1 MQVADERL
9 RSGSADERSPISN
22 SDEFQIVSLYERW
35 RKIQYLWVKGR
46 FQSLRRTALG
56 ILVAVFYLGPWLQ
69 WDGRQAIWFN
79 LPERKFTFW
88 ATTFWP
94 QDFVL
99 LALVLVIAAFT
110 LFVFTVAAG
119 RLWCGFACPQT
130 VWTLCYVWIERKIE
144 GKRNQRIKLDR
155 ARWSFAKIR
164 TKGFKYLCWA
174 ILALSIS
181 ITFVGY
187 FTPIDVLLR
196 EISTLSVG
204 VWERFTILG
213 LAGAS
218 FLFSGVLREQVC
230 LHMCPYARFQS
241 VMFDRDTLIV
251 SYDTRRG
258 EPRGRRSRSVDAGA
272 RGLGACVDCGL
283 CVRACPTGIDIRNGL
298 QYECITCAACVDVC
312 NGVMNKMGYAPNLIR
327 FSSENQDEGVPRAK
341 TRFRLWSSG
350 SVLTLLLALL
360 AFDLAERVPLRLDI
374 IRDRGRLYRASWDG
388 SVENT
393 YTLRI
398 MNMEQNART
407 YEVSV
412 AGAVPLRYS
421 GEGHIE
427 VAGESQVSLPISL
440 VTAPGVHGPATSDVR
455 FTVRSVG
462 EPVYEITKTSRF
474 LRPVEAAPEAGAH
487 EDE

>member
-1 MQVADERL
+1 MQDTDDRL
-9 RSGSADERSPISN
+9 RSDSADGGVPVGN
-22 SDEFQIVSLYERW
+22 TDEFQFVSLYERW
-35 RKIQYLWVKGR
+35 RKIQYLWVRGR
-46 FQSLRRTALG
+46 FQTLRRTALG
-56 ILVAVFYLGPWLQ
+56 ILVAVFYIGPWLR

-88 ATTFWP
+88 EMTFWP

-99 LALVLVIAAFT
+99 LALLLVIAAFT

-155 ARWSFAKIR
+155 APWSFAKTW

-181 ITFVGY
+181 VTFVGY

-196 EISTLSVG
+196 EIAALSVG
-204 VWERFTILG
+204 TWERFTILS

-251 SYDTRRG
+251 SYDARRG
-258 EPRGRRSRSVDAGA
+258 EPRGRRSRQVDPGA

-298 QYECITCAACVDVC
+298 QYECIDCAACVDVC
-312 NGVMNKMGYAPNLIR
+312 NGVMEKMGYAPNLIR

-341 TRFRLWSSG
+341 RRFRLWRSTT
-350 SVLTLLLALL
+350 VLLSLVGLL
-360 AFDLAERVPLRLDI
+360 AFEIADRVPLRLDV
-374 IRDRGRLYRASWDG
+374 IRDRGRLYRESWDG

-398 MNMEQNART
+398 MNMEQHART
-407 YEVSV
+407 YEVRV
-412 AGAVPLRYS
+412 DGAVPLQYS
-421 GEGHIE
+421 GEERIE

-440 VTAPGVHGPATSDVR
+440 VTAPGVHGPENTDVR
-455 FTVRSVG
+455 FTVESVG
-462 EPVYEITKTSRF
+462 EPVYATTKTSRF
-474 LRPVEAAPEAGAH
+474 LRPVEAAPEAGADA
-487 EDE
+487 DE

>member
-1 MQVADERL
+1 MQVADESVRA
-9 RSGSADERSPISN
+9 GSNEGTPVEN
-22 SDEFQIVSLYERW
+22 PDEFQIVSLYERW

-46 FQSLRRTALG
+46 FQSLRRFALG
-56 ILVAVFYLGPWLQ
+56 VLVAVFYIGPWLR
-69 WDGRQAIWFN
+69 WEGRQAIWLN
-79 LPERKFTFW
+79 LPERKFAFW

-99 LALVLVIAAFT
+99 LAFLLVIAAFT

-144 GKRNQRIKLDR
+144 GGRYQRIKLDQ
-155 ARWSFAKIR
+155 APWNSAKLGK
-164 TKGFKYLCWA
+164 KGFKYLCWT

-181 ITFVGY
+181 ITCVGY
-187 FTPIDVLLR
+187 FTPIEVLLR
-196 EISTLSVG
+196 EIAELSVG
-204 VWERFTILG
+204 TRERFAILS

-251 SYDTRRG
+251 SYDARRG
-258 EPRGRRSRSVDAGA
+258 EPRGGRSRRVDPGA
-272 RGLGACVDCGL
+272 QGLGSCVDCGL
-283 CVRACPTGIDIRNGL
+283 CVRACPTGIDIREGL

-312 NGVMNKMGYAPNLIR
+312 DGVMKTMGYAPGLIR
-327 FSSENQDEGVPRAK
+327 FSSENEDEGIPKAK

-350 SVLTLLLALL
+350 AVLLAMFGMLV
-360 AFDLAERVPLRLDI
+360 FDLATRVPLGLDI
-374 IRDRGRLYRASWDG
+374 IRDRGRLYRESWDG

-398 MNMEQNART
+398 MNMEQGSRRYAIRA
-407 YEVSV
+407 E
-412 AGAVPLRYS
+412 GEVPLQYS
-421 GEGHIE
+421 GDKE
-427 VAGESQVSLPISL
+427 VEIAGGSQASIPISL
-440 VTAPGVHGPATSDVR
+440 RTAPGVHAAPNSDVH
-455 FTVRSVG
+455 FTVESVG
-462 EPVYEITKTSRF
+462 EPIHSITQVSRF
-474 LRPVEAAPEAGAH
+474 LRPVEASPDLGAS

>member
-1 MQVADERL
+1 MQVADESVRA
-9 RSGSADERSPISN
+9 GSNEGTPVEN
-22 SDEFQIVSLYERW
+22 PDEFQIVSLYERW
-35 RKIQYLWVKGR
+35 RKIQSLWVKGR
-46 FQSLRRTALG
+46 FQSLRRFALSV
-56 ILVAVFYLGPWLQ
+56 LVAVFYIGPWLR
-69 WDGRQAIWFN
+69 WDGRQAIWLN
-79 LPERKFTFW
+79 LPERKFAFW

-99 LALVLVIAAFT
+99 LAFLLVIAAFT

-144 GKRNQRIKLDR
+144 GERYQRIKLDQ
-155 ARWSFAKIR
+155 APWTFAKLR
-164 TKGFKYLCWA
+164 KKGFKYLCWA

-187 FTPIDVLLR
+187 FTPIEVLLR
-196 EISTLSVG
+196 EIASLSVG
-204 VWERFTILG
+204 PRERCAILF

-258 EPRGRRSRSVDAGA
+258 EPRGGRSRRVDPGA
-272 RGLGACVDCGL
+272 QGLGSCVDCGL

-298 QYECITCAACVDVC
+298 QYECIDCAACVDVC
-312 NGVMNKMGYAPNLIR
+312 NGVMKKMGYAQDLIH
-327 FSSENQDEGVPRAK
+327 FSSENQDEGIPKAK

-350 SVLTLLLALL
+350 SVLLVMFGIL
-360 AFDLAERVPLRLDI
+360 AFNMATRVPLGLDI
-374 IRDRGRLYRASWDG
+374 IRDRGRLYRESWDG

-398 MNMEQNART
+398 MNMEQSSRT
-407 YEVSV
+407 YEIRVE
-412 AGAVPLRYS
+412 GEVPLQYS
-421 GEGHIE
+421 GNKKVEI
-427 VAGESQVSLPISL
+427 AGGSQISIPISL
-440 VTAPGVHGPATSDVR
+440 MTAPGVHAAPNSDVR
-455 FTVRSVG
+455 FTVESVG
-462 EPVYEITKTSRF
+462 SPTRTITEMSRF
-474 LRPVEAAPEAGAH
+474 LRPVEAGPGSGVS